1 MRGAVVPL
9 SVVVCKTRE
18 IEGPHNNLKTL
29 TVSFKTLTPPTLSPL
44 QEIPANYQFRWDVLD
59 GYTGNDFGQ
68 EEARFVRSF
77 VRSFVKP
84 ICKSIGIRVSG
95 FDSVKMRATLGKVA
109 AS

>member
-1 MRGAVVPL
+1 MSSLWCPKLAEHRFSAPTAVPNLIFPL
-9 SVVVCKTRE
+9 RRLKKESSTTCDAQPFPSLVLCKTCE

-68 EEARFVRSF
+68 EEAR
-77 VRSFVKP
+77 
-84 ICKSIGIRVSG
+84 
-95 FDSVKMRATLGKVA
+95 
-109 AS
+109 

>member
-1 MRGAVVPL
+1 MHPFTDLAFMLCVFYAETRISRVAISSGRARAISRNLVHSL
-9 SVVVCKTRE
+9 KAKSVCKTCE

-68 EEARFVRSF
+68 EEAR
-77 VRSFVKP
+77 
-84 ICKSIGIRVSG
+84 
-95 FDSVKMRATLGKVA
+95 
-109 AS
+109 